1 MGFSSG
7 LTTGIWMGRDDA
19 RTVHGLQGGTAPARA
34 FSAFM
39 RVAVADRKVEQF
51 DTQVTLPEW
60 QLEPDEEAYF
70 GGPDNGT
77 FVDADG
83 NPVGEPARTPENMVS
98 NPGAPDVSGNPP
110 SELMPEAARP
120 NQ

>member
-19 RTVHGLQGGTAPARA
+19 RAVRGLQGGTAPARA

-39 RVAVADRKVEQF
+39 QAAIANRKVEPF
-51 DTQVTLPEW
+51 DTEVTLPEW
-60 QLEPDEEAYF
+60 QLEPDAEAYF
-70 GGPDNGT
+70 GTPDNGV

-83 NPVGEPARTPENMVS
+83 NPVGDVPNTTEDMVS
-98 NPGAPDVSGNPP
+98 NPGAPDESGDPP
-110 SELMPEAARP
+110 SELLPQAARP